1 MRSRVCFAPV
11 TERPAPTTPLLDA
24 FSTTFRVTQELGW
37 IGLDRLLAFGFTSRD
52 GIPESVETIRPD
64 WLGSALQ
71 DAFPG
76 VRVAGIEHL
85 GGHSGT
91 TTRARLRV
99 DYATA
104 PPGVPETIFVKLTPP
119 DTGTRLFNGLMQ
131 LGRTEVDFYR
141 DIRACVPILA
151 PNAFCGRAA
160 RHGPRFVL
168 LLDDLTTAGAR
179 FATIDAPISLDD
191 IKNVMRLF
199 GRLHA
204 SQWESPRL
212 ETEWRWLRSF
222 ERNRNLPLERWI
234 SARSNAPCI
243 ERYADILPKEVR
255 EFSGLIH
262 VHRNALERYWSAGP
276 RTLIHGD
283 SHVGNMFF
291 CEDEVGLL
299 DWQVVQ
305 RGQGIRDVGYF
316 LMNSV
321 DVEMRRGHERELVEL
336 YVGTLRSRGVPDAE
350 LDPDLLWDR
359 YRSQSL
365 YVWIAS
371 SVTASMAQLQP
382 DEVKRRALVRASAA
396 LLDHDA
402 FALLDSIAKA

>member
-1 MRSRVCFAPV
+1 MQSRVCFASV
-11 TERPAPTTPLLDA
+11 AERLAPATPLIDA
-24 FSTTFRVTQELGW
+24 FSTTFRVTRELGW
-37 IGLDRLLAFGFTSRD
+37 VGLDRLLAFGSTRRE
-52 GIPESVETIRPD
+52 GIPESIEAIQPD
-64 WLGSALQ
+64 WLGSALE

-76 VRVAGIEHL
+76 VRVAEIEHL

-104 PPGVPETIFVKLTPP
+104 PAGAPETIFVKLTPP
-119 DTGTRLFNGLMQ
+119 DAATRLFNGLMQ

-141 DIRACVPILA
+141 DIRPHLPILA
-151 PNAFCGRAA
+151 PNPFCGRAA
-160 RHGPRFVL
+160 RHGSRFVL
-168 LLDDLTTAGAR
+168 LLDDLTTTGAR
-179 FATIDAPISLDD
+179 FATIDAPISLDEV
-191 IKNVMRLF
+191 KNVMRLF

-204 SQWESPRL
+204 SQWQSPRL

-255 EFSGLIH
+255 ERSGLIH

-291 CEDEVGLL
+291 RKDEVGLL

-305 RGQGIRDVGYF
+305 HGQGIRDVGYF

-321 DVEMRRGHERELVEL
+321 DIEMRRGHERELVEL
-336 YVGTLRSRGVPDAE
+336 YVETLRSRDVPDAD

-371 SVTASMAQLQP
+371 SVTATMARLQP
-382 DEVKRRALVRASAA
+382 AEVKRRALERASAA

-402 FALLDSIAKA
+402 FALLDNIATA

>member
-1 MRSRVCFAPV
+1 MI
-11 TERPAPTTPLLDA
+11 DA
-24 FSTTFRVTQELGW
+24 FSTTFRVTKELGW
-37 IGLDRLLAFGFTSRD
+37 VGLDRLLAFGSTSRD
-52 GIPESVETIRPD
+52 EIPESIEAIRTD
-64 WLGSALQ
+64 WLERALE
-71 DAFPG
+71 DTFPG
-76 VRVAGIEHL
+76 VRVAAIEHL

-91 TTRARLRV
+91 TARARLRI

-104 PPGVPETIFVKLTPP
+104 PAGAPETIFVKLTPP

-141 DIRACVPILA
+141 DIRPHLPILA
-151 PNAFCGRAA
+151 PRPFCGRAA
-160 RHGPRFVL
+160 RHGSRFVL
-168 LLDDLTTAGAR
+168 LLDDLTSTGAR
-179 FATIDAPISLDD
+179 FVTIDAPISLDEAED
-191 IKNVMRLF
+191 VMRLF

-204 SQWESPRL
+204 SQWQSPRL

-222 ERNRNLPLERWI
+222 ERNQNLPLERWI
-234 SARSNAPCI
+234 SARSHAPCI
-243 ERYADILPKEVR
+243 GRYADILPKEVR
-255 EFSGLIH
+255 ERSRLIH

-291 CEDEVGLL
+291 RDGEVGLL

-305 RGQGIRDVGYF
+305 HGQGIRDVGYF

-321 DVEMRRGHERELVEL
+321 DIEMRRGHERELVEL
-336 YVGTLRSRGVPDAE
+336 YVETLRSRDVPDAD

-371 SVTASMAQLQP
+371 SVTAAMARLQP
-382 DEVKRRALVRASAA
+382 AEVKRRALERASAA

-402 FALLDSIAKA
+402 FALLDRIAKA